1 MTFRILLVLGMLSA
15 FGPMAIDLYLPSFP
29 ALATT
34 FGVSVKQVQMSLA
47 AYFVGLAIGQLI
59 YGPVADRYGRQ
70 IPLLVGAS
78 IFVIASAVCAY
89 APSLEWLIA
98 ARFVQALGGCAGMV
112 ISRAIVRDLCTP
124 LESAKVFSQLMLI
137 VGLAPILAPLMGGWL
152 LAAFGWRSIFLVLVI
167 FGVICLYCIWRW
179 LPETAGN
186 NQQPMAGAL
195 RRYITFL
202 GDPAL
207 VGYGLAGG
215 LGIAGMF
222 AYIAASPFVF
232 IDLYGVSPSNYG
244 WLFGANAAGFI
255 FTAQLNSYLLRHHGP
270 QYWLQRAVWVYVIAS
285 LTLLV
290 VTLAEPAALWPV
302 LLPLFVSTA
311 SLSCI
316 LPNATACAMAGQGA
330 NAGSASAMLG
340 FLQFGVAASAS
351 AMVGVLHDGTGRPMG
366 IVIFG
371 CALATLAISS
381 FTVSRI
387 RGRGGKI
394 YVGADRS

>member
-1 MTFRILLVLGMLSA
+1 MTFRILLVLGLLSA

-29 ALATT
+29 TLATA
-34 FGVSVKQVQMSLA
+34 FGVSVKEVQLSLG

-78 IFVIASAVCAY
+78 IFTLASAVCAY
-89 APSLEWLIA
+89 APNLAWLIA

-137 VGLAPILAPLMGGWL
+137 VGLAPILAPLIGGWL
-152 LAAFGWRSIFLVLVI
+152 LGAFGWRSIFLVLFI

-179 LPETAGN
+179 LPETAGTS
-186 NQQPMAGAL
+186 QQPMAGAL
-195 RRYITFL
+195 RRYIAL
-202 GDPAL
+202 LNDPAL
-207 VGYGLAGG
+207 IGYGLAGG

-222 AYIAASPFVF
+222 VYIAASPFVF
-232 IDLYGVSPSNYG
+232 IELYGVSPSKYG

-255 FTAQLNSYLLRHHGP
+255 FTAQLNSFLLRHHGP
-270 QYWLQRAVWVYVIAS
+270 AYWLQRAVWVYVLAS
-285 LTLLV
+285 VALLS
-290 VTLAEPAALWPV
+290 VTLAQPAELWPI
-302 LLPLFVSTA
+302 LIPLFVSTA

-316 LPNATACAMAGQGA
+316 LPNATACAMADQGA
-330 NAGSASAMLG
+330 NAGVASAMLG

-351 AMVGVLHDGTGRPMG
+351 AMVGALHDGTARPMG

-371 CALATLAISS
+371 CALATLTISFYTS
-381 FTVSRI
+381 GRI
-387 RGRGGKI
+387 H
-394 YVGADRS
+394 RSTLEF